1 MPEYLHHL
9 WCAACDFGLVKIEGA
24 RRNMMTRKDK
34 ALQRTASIVAGLIVT
49 YLSYFY
55 ASVNYG
61 VLILFLG
68 VGLTLWGC
76 YLWTSLKNRHWLF
89 MLWGLL
95 SPIGLLGI
103 ALLEDKSAN
112 AATKDDTLPPGE
124 GK

>member
-1 MPEYLHHL
+1 
-9 WCAACDFGLVKIEGA
+9 
-24 RRNMMTRKDK
+24 MMTRKDE
-34 ALQRTASIVAGLIVT
+34 AMVRTASIVVGLIVT

-89 MLWGLL
+89 VLWGLL
-95 SPIGLLGI
+95 SPIGLIGI
-103 ALLEDKSAN
+103 ALLKDKSAN
-112 AATKDDTLPPGE
+112 ATTNEDTFSSGE

>member
-1 MPEYLHHL
+1 VILGGNMP
-9 WCAACDFGLVKIEGA
+9 
-24 RRNMMTRKDK
+24 RKDK
-34 ALQRTASIVAGLIVT
+34 VLLRTASILVGLIVA

-55 ASVNYG
+55 VSVNYG

-68 VGLTLWGC
+68 MGLILWGC

-103 ALLEDKSAN
+103 ALLKDKSAN
-112 AATKDDTLPPGE
+112 ARTKDDTFSTGE